1 VLSSETG
8 CFVPITCSKKL
19 FHGPLKRSFSRNCK
33 KYELISYMMT
43 IKSIRILLSAELFKK
58 KVLIDQILARLS

>member
-1 VLSSETG
+1 MLSSETG

-43 IKSIRILLSAELFKK
+43 IIKSIRILLNAELFKK
-58 KVLIDQILARLS
+58 KVLIDQY

>member
-1 VLSSETG
+1 MLSSETG
-8 CFVPITCSKKL
+8 CFVAITCSKKL

-43 IKSIRILLSAELFKK
+43 IIKSIRILLNAELFKK
-58 KVLIDQILARLS
+58 KVLIDQY

>member
-43 IKSIRILLSAELFKK
+43 IIKSIRILLNAELFKK
-58 KVLIDQILARLS
+58 KVLIDQY